1 MKLARIF
8 LDIDDVCNKFTMYAL
23 KTVGCNID
31 VNDESV
37 FNPKWGF
44 DLVRAANELYTPPGK
59 KRLFNF
65 TKESFWNNLPEDVW
79 VNAPISNEFK
89 MLLDFSQHAVGWQNV
104 YFLSTPTLCP
114 LSCSGKLKWIKKWAP
129 GWMQRQ
135 YLFGPP
141 KYLCATPDS
150 LLIDDNTEKVIAF
163 RKAGGQAI
171 LMPRP
176 WNRNHFIATAGLQK
190 EYLLTELGLIP

>member
-8 LDIDDVCNKFTMYAL
+8 LDIDDVCNKFSMYAL

-37 FNPKWGF
+37 FNPEWGF
-44 DLVRAANELYTPPGK
+44 DLVKAANALYPGP
-59 KRLFNF
+59 RLFDF
-65 TKESFWNNLPEDVW
+65 TKESFWSNLPEDVW
-79 VNAPISNEFK
+79 VNAPISNEFD
-89 MLLDFSQHAVGWQNV
+89 LLLNFAYAMVEGRNV

-129 GWMQRQ
+129 LLMQRQ
-135 YLFGPP
+135 YLIGPP
-141 KYLCATPDS
+141 KHLCATPDS
-150 LLIDDNTEKVIAF
+150 LLFDDNDEKVFAF

-176 WNRNHFIATAGLQK
+176 WNKNHHIATAGLTT
-190 EYLLTELGLIP
+190 EYIKTELGLIP